1 MQKEGEVLVIS
12 FQRMSQRRNRGKGK
26 DHLSNV
32 IKYEQSEPTPQ
43 SCDFLFDEIHPENS
57 FTSPMSIRIL
67 STMVIAFLDIM
78 MLIGQFIVLFG
89 NVLNNRFMI
98 ISSKFNVMKAGC
110 L

>member
-43 SCDFLFDEIHPENS
+43 SCDFLFDEIHPES
-57 FTSPMSIRIL
+57 RI
-67 STMVIAFLDIM
+67 
-78 MLIGQFIVLFG
+78 
-89 NVLNNRFMI
+89 
-98 ISSKFNVMKAGC
+98 
-110 L
+110 

>member
-57 FTSPMSIRIL
+57 FTSPMSIQYSIDNGNCL
-67 STMVIAFLDIM
+67 SRHHDAYWSVHCS
-78 MLIGQFIVLFG
+78 VW
-89 NVLNNRFMI
+89 
-98 ISSKFNVMKAGC
+98 
-110 L
+110 

>member
-67 STMVIAFLDIM
+67 STT
-78 MLIGQFIVLFG
+78 
-89 NVLNNRFMI
+89 
-98 ISSKFNVMKAGC
+98 S
-110 L
+110 

>member
-57 FTSPMSIRIL
+57 FTSPMSIRIDNGNCL
-67 STMVIAFLDIM
+67 SRHHDAYWSVHCS
-78 MLIGQFIVLFG
+78 VW
-89 NVLNNRFMI
+89 
-98 ISSKFNVMKAGC
+98 
-110 L
+110 